1 MDTKLKNENIAKTY
15 RTRFIINLIAAGFLT
30 CLIESLLIFNI
41 GRLISVFGGTY
52 MLTETALLLYLFAAV
67 VLFAVILWLLQLK
80 STRYIAELSKQM
92 SELAEGNFD
101 SKIEVKG
108 NDEFSQMAEDLNNL
122 GDNLKQLLEVE
133 REAEKSK
140 NDLITNIAHDL
151 RTPLTSII
159 GYLELLSGQ
168 KAAILSE
175 EQRDKYLKIAY
186 TKSRRLERL
195 INDLFD
201 FTKLSYGKMTMKLSY
216 VDIVKLLEQLL
227 EESYPNFVKK
237 GLSYEL
243 RTNVPSLEI
252 TADGGLIARLFDNLI
267 SNAIKYGA
275 DGKKV
280 IVRVNAETKADAV
293 EVKVINYGFV
303 IDEKD
308 LPLIFDKFYRADK
321 ARSTQTGGTGLG
333 LAIAKDIVDI
343 HGGSINVRSDLN
355 GTVFTVRLKIHFN
368 KNNENVKRA

>member
-1 MDTKLKNENIAKTY
+1 
-15 RTRFIINLIAAGFLT
+15 
-30 CLIESLLIFNI
+30 
-41 GRLISVFGGTY
+41 

-101 SKIEVKG
+101 SRIEVKG

-303 IDEKD
+303 IDDKD

>member
-1 MDTKLKNENIAKTY
+1 MKNDNIAKTY
-15 RTRFIINLIAAGFLT
+15 RTRFIINLIAAAFLT

-41 GRLISVFGGTY
+41 GRLISVFGVSY
-52 MLTETALLLYLFAAV
+52 DLTETALLLYVFAAV
-67 VLFAVILWLLQLK
+67 IIFAVIFWLLQLK
-80 STRYIAELSKQM
+80 STRYIEELSRQM
-92 SELAEGNFD
+92 SELADGNLD
-101 SKIEVKG
+101 SKVAVRG

-122 GDNLKQLLEVE
+122 GDSLKRLLEAE

-159 GYLELLSGQ
+159 GYLELLSGK
-168 KAAILSE
+168 KAEMLSE
-175 EQRDKYLKIAY
+175 EQRNKYLKIAY
-186 TKSRRLERL
+186 TKSRRLEQL

-201 FTKLSYGKMTMKLSY
+201 FTKLSYGKMTMKVGY

-227 EESYPNFVKK
+227 EESYPEFAKK

-280 IVRVNAETKADAV
+280 IVRINAEPKGDAV
-293 EVKVINYGFV
+293 EVKVINYGFT
-303 IDEKD
+303 IDDKD

-333 LAIAKDIVDI
+333 LAIARDIVDI
-343 HGGSINVRSDLN
+343 HGGTINVRSDLN
-355 GTVFTVRLKIHFN
+355 GTVFTVRLKIHFK

>member
-1 MDTKLKNENIAKTY
+1 MKNDNIARTY
-15 RTRFIINLIAAGFLT
+15 RTRFVINLIAAAFLT

-41 GRLISVFGGTY
+41 GRLVSVLGADFQ
-52 MLTETALLLYLFAAV
+52 LNETTLLLCIFGAVLLFA
-67 VLFAVILWLLQLK
+67 LIFWMLQLK
-80 STRYIAELSKQM
+80 SIRYIEALSKEM
-92 SELAEGNFD
+92 SELADGNFD
-101 SKIEVKG
+101 AKVDVRG

-133 REAEKSK
+133 RDAEKSK

-159 GYLELLSGQ
+159 GYLELLSGKKAENLSNEQ
-168 KAAILSE
+168 K
-175 EQRDKYLKIAY
+175 DKYLKIAY
-186 TKSRRLERL
+186 TKSRRLEQL

-227 EESYPNFVKK
+227 EESYPSFVEK

-267 SNAIKYGA
+267 GNAIKYGA
-275 DGKKV
+275 DGKRV
-280 IVRVNAETKADAV
+280 IVRVNAEPKADAV
-293 EVKVINYGFV
+293 EVKVINYGFT

-308 LPLIFDKFYRADK
+308 LPLIFNKFYRADK

-333 LAIAKDIVDI
+333 LAIAKDIVEI
-343 HGGSINVRSDLN
+343 HGGTIGVSSDLN